1 MNKEEFLKKL
11 RKRLEVLEDSEIE
24 DILSEYE
31 GFIEEKVSKGLTEE
45 QAVKELGNFNEIVDD
60 LLAAYKVKRN

>member
-31 GFIEEKVSKGLTEE
+31 GFIEEKVSKGLTE
-45 QAVKELGNFNEIVDD
+45 
-60 LLAAYKVKRN
+60 